1 MADRERQRLIFAHQE
16 WLGFVQPV
24 GLVVSP
30 PVMVDAQVVPDRNV
44 SGRQREF
51 IALLERDDTGATAR
65 WRAPDLRRVF
75 LDWLGW
81 DEADLADADTD
92 RERLEIALPELH
104 AVLAPTWAVPADGGN
119 EGGKAADISN
129 GKAAGHSNREAD
141 SHDAGE
147 IADSD
152 GEAADSGNGEAA
164 GHGHKE
170 AASRG
175 AGEAAGNSDG
185 ETAGS
190 DDGNAAR
197 WQMLIRVEPDG
208 ADLDAPP
215 ADAAWNASRH
225 ERFVRLLA
233 ETGVPAGLLCTD
245 DRIRLIHAPGGE
257 TPGYLTFDFSQ
268 MAMPAGRPILAAF
281 DMLLSAG
288 AMFMNAEE
296 ARLPALLA
304 RSREAQAE
312 VSTRLA
318 RQVLAALYELLRGFV
333 AADAHRGALP
343 ALARESPSDL
353 YSGLIVVLMRLVF
366 LLYTEDRG
374 MMPGHPVYQQHYSL
388 GGLFARLR
396 ADAAA
401 YPDTMDQRFGAWAQL
416 LSLFRLVYGG
426 GRHGNLSFVAR
437 KGRLFD
443 PARFPFLERLPLSK
457 RSGSAEAAEA
467 GTADEGEVPPGQSPA
482 RSPGFPGPEAGTAG
496 EAAVPPDQPSA
507 RPPEFPAPE
516 AGSADETTVPPAPPS
531 PDNSGRQRAEDEA
544 DLPLVPDRTVWRV
557 LENLVMLDGER
568 LSYRT
573 LDVEQIGSVYEA
585 IMGFRIE
592 LTAGRSIA
600 VRSRQRTGAAVVI
613 DLDALLSLDPGKR
626 AKAVAE
632 RTDHKLTGKAE
643 AALRQAG
650 TVEDAVAA
658 LEGRIDRDATPD
670 VVPAHTPVLQ
680 PTDERRRSGSHYT
693 PSTLTGPIVT
703 DALRPLFDHLGPSPA
718 PDRILD
724 LKILDPAMGSGAFL
738 VEACRQLARKLV
750 EAWHAHG
757 EPPAIPP
764 DEDELLHARR
774 LVAQHCLYGVDKNA
788 MAVDLARLSLWLVTF
803 AKDHEFTF
811 INHALR
817 HGDSLTGLSL
827 AQIQALH
834 WREDVPAQVEM
845 EEQAVRR
852 CVATARAL
860 RARIHAARESATAD
874 ELDDLLGRAESE
886 LYGVRTY
893 GDLVLLAFFKGKKPA
908 ERDRIREEHAA
919 YVLTDRA
926 DRYRDEIEAWRSAD
940 PPFAPFHWE
949 IEFPEVFERENPGFD
964 AVVGNPPFAGKNTVI
979 AAHVAG
985 YLHWLKAMHEE
996 SHGNADLVAHFFRR
1010 AFSLMRD
1017 GGAFG
1022 LIATNTIA
1030 QGDTRATGLR
1040 FICEHGGE
1048 IYRARRR
1055 VKWPGLAAVVVSVL
1069 HVAKSSFP
1077 VATAKCLDGG
1087 AASDHGAGILSAGLF
1102 PGAMR
1107 LDGEAAPDHGA
1118 GTSSAGSL
1126 PGAKRLDGEAAL
1138 DHRSTTLP
1146 AGSFSSTKRLDGR
1159 AVETITAFLF
1169 HRGGHGD
1176 PERLAANA
1184 GRSFVGSYVLGMGF
1198 TFDDTDRKGV
1208 ASPLAEMRRLIE
1220 KDPRNREVIFPYIGG
1235 EEVNTSP
1242 IHAHHRY
1249 VINFRDWPLRREGDG
1264 GSREGVGELWASA
1277 GDRRRR
1283 HPSRRED
1290 GGESEGVG
1298 EAWADAG
1305 DQQRRYPSHRE
1316 DGGESKGVREAW
1328 TDAGD
1333 RRRRYPLRRE
1343 DGGESWADADEKRRR
1358 ELRRQPIVPHDYPE
1372 PVAADWPELLAIV
1385 EERVKPERL
1394 RGKRETRR
1402 KRWWQFGDRQPAL
1415 QAIIKGLERVLANS
1429 RISQHAAFTFL
1440 PNDRVYAETTI
1451 IFPFDTHCAFC
1462 TLQSRPHEI
1471 WARFFASSLGD
1482 GLRYTPSDCFE
1493 TFPFPE
1499 HWEAHPALEA
1509 AGKAYYDFRAAL
1521 MARNDEGLTRTYNR
1535 FHDPDETD
1543 PDIAELRALHAA
1555 MDRAV
1560 LDAYGWRDVPTDCEF
1575 LLDYEIDEE
1584 EWGRRKKPYRYRW
1597 PDAIRDEILAR
1608 LLALNAERAE
1618 AERAAA
1624 DHE

>member
-1 MADRERQRLIFAHQE
+1 MPDRERRRLIFSHQE

-81 DEADLADADTD
+81 DETDLVDADAD
-92 RERLEIALPELH
+92 RERLEIALPELQ
-104 AVLAPTWAVPADGGN
+104 AVLAPTWAVPVDDGTDG
-119 EGGKAADISN
+119 S
-129 GKAAGHSNREAD
+129 AGTGTVSSPTTD
-141 SHDAGE
+141 TDAGTATGPD
-147 IADSD
+147 ADMTTD
-152 GEAADSGNGEAA
+152 
-164 GHGHKE
+164 
-170 AASRG
+170 
-175 AGEAAGNSDG
+175 
-185 ETAGS
+185 TAT
-190 DDGNAAR
+190 R
-197 WQMLIRVEPDG
+197 WSMLIRVEPGG

-215 ADAAWNASRH
+215 EDAAWNASRH
-225 ERFVRLLA
+225 ERFVRLLS
-233 ETGVPAGLLCTD
+233 ETGVAAGLLCTD

-281 DMLLSAG
+281 DMLLSAH
-288 AMFMNAEE
+288 AMFVNEE
-296 ARLPALLA
+296 QARLPALLA

-333 AADAHRGALP
+333 AADARHGAL
-343 ALARESPSDL
+343 ATLARESPGHL

-374 MMPGHPVYQQHYSL
+374 MMPDHPVYQQHYSL

-443 PARFPFLERLPLSK
+443 PARFPFLERN
-457 RSGSAEAAEA
+457 GSVEGIEGAAEA
-467 GTADEGEVPPGQSPA
+467 GTGTAGDADLPPDRPPPSPRPPGSPD
-482 RSPGFPGPEAGTAG
+482 PEGGTAG
-496 EAAVPPDQPSA
+496 EADI
-507 RPPEFPAPE
+507 
-516 AGSADETTVPPAPPS
+516 
-531 PDNSGRQRAEDEA
+531 
-544 DLPLVPDRTVWRV
+544 PLVPDRTVWWV
-557 LENLVMLDGER
+557 LENLMMLDGER

-592 LTAGRSIA
+592 RTAGRSIA
-600 VRSRQRTGAAVVI
+600 LRSRQRTGAAVVL
-613 DLDALLSLDPGKR
+613 DLDALLSLDAGKR
-626 AKAVAE
+626 AGAVAE
-632 RTDHKLTGKAE
+632 RTEHKLTGRAD

-650 TVEDAVAA
+650 TVEDVVAA

-670 VVPAHTPVLQ
+670 VVPAQTPVLQ

-693 PSTLTGPIVT
+693 PSTLTGPIVA
-703 DALRPLFDHLGPSPA
+703 DALRPLFSRPGPPPA

-738 VEACRQLARKLV
+738 VEACRQLAGKLV

-757 EPPAIPP
+757 GPPAIPP

-774 LVAQHCLYGVDKNA
+774 LVARHCLYGVDKNA

-811 INHALR
+811 VDHALL
-817 HGDSLTGLSL
+817 HGDALTGLSL

-834 WREDVPAQVEM
+834 WREDVPPQMEM
-845 EEQAVRR
+845 EEQIVRGR
-852 CVATARAL
+852 VAAAREL
-860 RARIHAARESATAD
+860 RARIHAARESASAD
-874 ELDDLLGRAESE
+874 ELDGLKHRSDAE
-886 LYGVRTY
+886 LRGVRVC

-908 ERDRIREEHAA
+908 EREQVREEHAA
-919 YVLTDRA
+919 YVLGDRA
-926 DRYRDEIEAWRSAD
+926 DRYRDEIEAWRRAD
-940 PPFAPFHWE
+940 PPLAPFHWE
-949 IEFPEVFERENPGFD
+949 VEFPEVFERENPGFD

-1010 AFSLMRD
+1010 AFTLMRD
-1017 GGAFG
+1017 RGTFG

-1040 FICEHGGE
+1040 WICEHGGE

-1069 HVAKSSFP
+1069 HVTKGRFP
-1077 VATAKCLDGG
+1077 AATAE
-1087 AASDHGAGILSAGLF
+1087 
-1102 PGAMR
+1102 R
-1107 LDGEAAPDHGA
+1107 LDGEAAPDPRLA
-1118 GTSSAGSL
+1118 ALSAGSF
-1126 PGAKRLDGEAAL
+1126 PG
-1138 DHRSTTLP
+1138 
-1146 AGSFSSTKRLDGR
+1146 TKRLDDE

-1176 PERLAANA
+1176 PARLAANA
-1184 GRSFVGSYVLGMGF
+1184 GKSFQGSIVLGMGF
-1198 TFDDTDRKGV
+1198 TFDDTDKKGV

-1220 KDPRNREVIFPYIGG
+1220 RDPRNRQAIFPYIGG

-1242 IHAHHRY
+1242 THAHHRH
-1249 VINFRDWPLRREGDG
+1249 VINFRDWPLRREEKVREGIGESREGVGGSWADAGDRYPLHREDAG
-1264 GSREGVGELWASA
+1264 ESREGVGEAQ
-1277 GDRRRR
+1277 
-1283 HPSRRED
+1283 
-1290 GGESEGVG
+1290 EGVG
-1298 EAWADAG
+1298 ESWAEA
-1305 DQQRRYPSHRE
+1305 
-1316 DGGESKGVREAW
+1316 DGE
-1328 TDAGD
+1328 
-1333 RRRRYPLRRE
+1333 RRRYPLRRKDGGESE
-1343 DGGESWADADEKRRR
+1343 DVGESWADAGDQLRRDPLHREDVGESWADADEKRKR

-1415 QAIIKGLERVLANS
+1415 QTAIEGLERVLVIS
-1429 RISQHAAFTFL
+1429 RVSQHATFAFL
-1440 PNDRVYAETTI
+1440 PNDTVYAESTI
-1451 IFPFDTHCAFC
+1451 VFP
-1462 TLQSRPHEI
+1462 
-1471 WARFFASSLGD
+1471 
-1482 GLRYTPSDCFE
+1482 
-1493 TFPFPE
+1493 
-1499 HWEAHPALEA
+1499 
-1509 AGKAYYDFRAAL
+1509 
-1521 MARNDEGLTRTYNR
+1521 
-1535 FHDPDETD
+1535 FHDPRCLLRPPIPSPRNLGALLRLIPGRPTPLHPLRLLRDLPLPRELGNPPRPRSRRQGVLRLPRR
-1543 PDIAELRALHAA
+1543 PDGPKRRGHDQDLQPLPRPRRGRSRHRRAPRPARRHGPRHPRRLR
-1555 MDRAV
+1555 
-1560 LDAYGWRDVPTDCEF
+1560 
-1575 LLDYEIDEE
+1575 
-1584 EWGRRKKPYRYRW
+1584 
-1597 PDAIRDEILAR
+1597 LAR
-1608 LLALNAERAE
+1608 HRPRLRIPPRLRDRRGRMGPPQEALALPLARRHPRRSPRPPPRPERRTRGGGASRRRSRVARQVPE
-1618 AERAAA
+1618 
-1624 DHE
+1624 